1 MAIVINGSG
10 TITGVSAGGLPTGSV
25 TADTLATDSVDSAE
39 LIDGAIDAGH
49 LASGV
54 GGKIVQVVNVM
65 DGAVG
70 TGTTVTVDDDS
81 IPQNTEGD
89 EYMTLAITPT
99 SATNKLK
106 IDVVFWGGSSAA
118 GPMQVALFQD
128 TTANA
133 LAAVTTYESVGTA
146 KQTTG
151 FTHYMTAGTTSSTTF
166 KVRAGNSSVGTT
178 TFNGAG
184 TNRKLGDIAA
194 SSITI
199 TEIAV

>member
-1 MAIVINGSG
+1 MSKVKITGDASG
-10 TITGVSAGGLPTGSV
+10 TGVFTIAAPGTNDPRTLILPDAAGTLLTSNGDGSSLTGITSKV
-25 TADTLATDSVDSAE
+25 
-39 LIDGAIDAGH
+39 
-49 LASGV
+49 
-54 GGKIVQVVNVM
+54 VQVVNVM

-184 TNRKLGDIAA
+184 TNRKLGGIAA